1 MYDDS
6 IKVANKIIS
15 YNDLLE
21 IFTKMHEDFE
31 KYKKIYKN
39 EEIKNKMLDYRYQV
53 WTFKDMSSDLH
64 FTVNFYDDTN
74 IKFDNYNNFYTV
86 FNNRVEEIKSI
97 YVRYS
102 LNYSTASP
110 NEKSEYYN
118 QSISMWIYEK
128 KAEINLSLS
137 SQDKKMDNIYEL
149 IKSKIANAP
158 AKYDDV
164 VKKKGSISST
174 VGVALAMIPSIIIC
188 TLLLFIPSLR
198 MVFSASVVLYPIV
211 CSMIAFLLS
220 GTMASW
226 KLEDLYKSIVP
237 DKKYINYEKG
247 YRDDIDKYIETS
259 EILIGKNFHNLENR
273 RQIMK
278 EYNKYKKY
286 LSYEIGVLIILSII
300 VIFIG

>member
-39 EEIKNKMLDYRYQV
+39 EEVKNKMLDYRYQV
-53 WTFKDMSSDLH
+53 WTFKDTSSDLH

-86 FNNRVEEIKSI
+86 FNNRIEEIKSI

-110 NEKSEYYN
+110 NERSEYYN
-118 QSISMWIYEK
+118 QSISMWIYEN
-128 KAEINLSLS
+128 KAEINLSLNS
-137 SQDKKMDNIYEL
+137 RDKKMDNIYEL

-158 AKYDDV
+158 VKYDDV

-188 TLLLFIPSLR
+188 ILLLFIPSLR

-211 CSMIAFLLS
+211 CSLIAFLLS

-247 YRDDIDKYIETS
+247 YRDDIDKYVETS

-273 RQIMK
+273 RQIME

-286 LSYEIGVLIILSII
+286 LPYEIGMLIILSII

>member
-39 EEIKNKMLDYRYQV
+39 EEVKNKMLDYRYQV
-53 WTFKDMSSDLH
+53 WTFKDTSSDLH

-86 FNNRVEEIKSI
+86 FNNRIEEIKSI

-102 LNYSTASP
+102 LNYSTTSP
-110 NEKSEYYN
+110 NERSEYYN
-118 QSISMWIYEK
+118 QSISMWIYEN
-128 KAEINLSLS
+128 KAEINLSLNS
-137 SQDKKMDNIYEL
+137 RDKKMDNIYEL

-158 AKYDDV
+158 VKYDDV

-188 TLLLFIPSLR
+188 ILLLFIPSLR

-211 CSMIAFLLS
+211 CSLIAFLLS

-247 YRDDIDKYIETS
+247 YRDDIDKYVETS

-273 RQIMK
+273 RQIME

-286 LSYEIGVLIILSII
+286 LPYEIGMLIILSII